1 MRPRAAALA
10 LSSALLLA
18 VGAPSQAPVPTPDTE
33 QAIRQ
38 LAQQVADIAGKQAGV
53 LDRLDLLKRRVRLDE
68 LMLARIQDQ
77 LAATQ
82 RAVQEAEARAGS
94 LAGREES
101 ARKYLLGRMRQ
112 QYALGVLQQY
122 RVYFAVSSTQ
132 DLRTAGFYLDYLS
145 RRDAADFKAL
155 RDMVGEQERVR
166 TDLEAARQRLAQ
178 QADEAARERANLLGE
193 QAKLSELLSRLGQER
208 QTVQAGLDET
218 LAAARA
224 MDRYVTDLS
233 FRSRVEMLSK
243 NMATSRGSLPF
254 PVSGK
259 VTKGFGD
266 FVHPRFRTRVPHPG
280 LDIAA
285 PLGAP
290 VTAVFDGQVEF
301 ADWLSGYGYTVILSH
316 PGGFFT
322 IYGHLDQV
330 LATKGATISQG
341 QAVGRVGQ
349 SATSD
354 VSGLYFELRQGGKA
368 LDPAPW
374 LKGASH
380 AAGPSKD

>member
-1 MRPRAAALA
+1 MRARVPALA
-10 LSSALLLA
+10 LWAAWLL
-18 VGAPSQAPVPTPDTE
+18 GAPAPAQGPPPAPDAE
-33 QAIRQ
+33 QAIRR

-77 LAATQ
+77 LATTQ
-82 RAVQEAEARAGS
+82 RAVQDAEAKMGS

-145 RRDAADFKAL
+145 RRDAADFKVL

-166 TDLEAARQRLAQ
+166 TDLEGARQRLAQ

-193 QAKLSELLSRLGQER
+193 QASLSSLLSRLGEER

-233 FRSRVEMLSK
+233 FRSRVEMFSK
-243 NMATSRGSLPF
+243 NMATARGSLPF
-254 PVSGK
+254 PVSGR

-330 LATKGATISQG
+330 LATKGSTVPQG
-341 QAVGRVGQ
+341 QAIGRVGQ

-368 LDPAPW
+368 LDPTPW

-380 AAGPSKD
+380 GAGPSKD

>member
-1 MRPRAAALA
+1 MRAGPAFALSVAWLLGAYALA
-10 LSSALLLA
+10 QNPPPA
-18 VGAPSQAPVPTPDTE
+18 PDTE
-33 QAIRQ
+33 QAIRR

-77 LAATQ
+77 LASTQ
-82 RAVQEAEARAGS
+82 RAVQDAEARMGS

-145 RRDAADFKAL
+145 RRDAADFKVL

-166 TDLEAARQRLAQ
+166 TDLEGARQRLAL

-193 QAKLSELLSRLGQER
+193 QAKLSGLLSRLGEER

-243 NMATSRGSLPF
+243 NMATARGSLPF
-254 PVSGK
+254 PVAGR

-330 LATKGATISQG
+330 LATKGSTVPQG
-341 QAVGRVGQ
+341 QAIGRVGQ

-368 LDPAPW
+368 LDPTPW

-380 AAGPSKD
+380 AADPSKD